1 MQLPKGHRETVK
13 LLFTEID
20 THEGLIVK
28 LNDKQ
33 EQRLEDYVHQ
43 MDGSLSVSHLLS
55 SEWEILW
62 QLENTFNV
70 YFETIET
77 TNKSKRSTRKL
88 RSVYDYQVQAFNNIR
103 TYA

>member
-1 MQLPKGHRETVK
+1 MK
-13 LLFTEID
+13 LLFTEKE

-43 MDGSLSVSHLLS
+43 MDGSLSVFHLLS
-55 SEWEILW
+55 TEWEILW

-70 YFETIET
+70 YFEAIET
-77 TNKSKRSTRKL
+77 TNKNKMSTRSL
-88 RSVYDYQVQAFNNIR
+88 RVTDDFDVQAFKNIK